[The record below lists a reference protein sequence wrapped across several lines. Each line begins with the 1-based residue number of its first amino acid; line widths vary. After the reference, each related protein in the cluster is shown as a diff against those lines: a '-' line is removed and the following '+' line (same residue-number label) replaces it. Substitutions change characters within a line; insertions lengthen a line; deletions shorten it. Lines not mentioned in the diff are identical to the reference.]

1 MKFEIFRGD
10 AYNQQET
17 IALFRRARVVIG
29 THGAGLANVVYAAPG
44 TALLEVALATPRHR
58 DYMHLAMSLG
68 HAYWL
73 VDVVANSLELE
84 SEIALDVA
92 KAAGVLVS
100 ALDAQWGEGGGRGW
114 RLRGQRGRAWGRVAG
129 RGRVGEYWLDY
140 WLVLLVLVLV
150 LGNMLGKAGDFAW
163 WYLYFFVCLCGWR
176 FYLTRLPAQ
185 LNVFK
190 HYVRARCALLR
201 RLRPAAAI
209 SAAQHQ
215 HQHTNFPV
223 FHFQRKREAPRRV
236 GNRPHPRVSRVALG
250 WLRH

>member
-73 VDVVANSLELE
+73 VDVVANSLE
-84 SEIALDVA
+84 SEITLDVA

-100 ALDAQWGEGGGRGW
+100 ALDAQWEGAGGVVRG
-114 RLRGQRGRAWGRVAG
+114 
-129 RGRVGEYWLDY
+129 
-140 WLVLLVLVLV
+140 
-150 LGNMLGKAGDFAW
+150 
-163 WYLYFFVCLCGWR
+163 
-176 FYLTRLPAQ
+176 
-185 LNVFK
+185 
-190 HYVRARCALLR
+190 
-201 RLRPAAAI
+201 
-209 SAAQHQ
+209 
-215 HQHTNFPV
+215 
-223 FHFQRKREAPRRV
+223 
-236 GNRPHPRVSRVALG
+236 
-250 WLRH
+250 

>member
-100 ALDAQWGEGGGRGW
+100 ALDAQWGEGGGRG
-114 RLRGQRGRAWGRVAG
+114 
-129 RGRVGEYWLDY
+129 
-140 WLVLLVLVLV
+140 
-150 LGNMLGKAGDFAW
+150 
-163 WYLYFFVCLCGWR
+163 
-176 FYLTRLPAQ
+176 
-185 LNVFK
+185 
-190 HYVRARCALLR
+190 
-201 RLRPAAAI
+201 
-209 SAAQHQ
+209 
-215 HQHTNFPV
+215 
-223 FHFQRKREAPRRV
+223 
-236 GNRPHPRVSRVALG
+236 
-250 WLRH
+250 